1 VSTDSVLEVQR
12 VSVAYQTQRG
22 RVQALEDVSFSLDR
36 GEVMGLVGESGSG
49 KSTLGLA
56 VMRLLVPSAC
66 VTGGPV
72 LFKEGT
78 DLLTSSPDEMRRI
91 RGDRIAMVFQD
102 PFSSLTPSLRV
113 GEQLVEAILVH
124 QKIPRSAAWVRAGE
138 LFEKV
143 GISATRLRDFP
154 HQLSGGMRQRV
165 SIAIALS
172 CHPDLLILDEP
183 TSALDVTIQ
192 ATILDLLTDLR
203 TELGLAMLFITHD
216 LGIVA
221 RMCDRVTVLY
231 AGRVVERGTTQ
242 QILESPAHGYTTGL
256 LASLPGERSA
266 GRRPLSFIPGTLPG
280 QADRIHGCIF
290 AARCPFVEEVCLSTP
305 QSLVPLG
312 LGHDT
317 ACVRHQVVAR
327 TPWPAPADPRAGS
340 AAVHGAPMLDVRD
353 LAKTFDRSGFWS
365 KFRGSSQDQAVHA
378 VRGVS
383 LTLRA
388 GETLGLV
395 GESGCGKTTLARM
408 IVRLIEPSGGAILY
422 ECRDAL
428 TMHGAA
434 LQGYHRA
441 VQIIFQNPD
450 SSLNPRLRV
459 GDVMRRRL
467 QLLGLDPREHAR
479 RISELLA
486 LVRLPDQYAARYP
499 HELSGGEKQR
509 VGLARALA
517 TQPAV
522 IVCDEPVSALDVS
535 VTAAILNSL
544 IELQASLGVAYLFIA
559 HDLSVVRHVS
569 HRVAM
574 MYRGEIC
581 ETGTTSEVF
590 EPPYHP
596 YTEALL
602 SAIPRPEY
610 ADRYRDRIPL
620 RGSVTAPAGQVKGC
634 PFQDRCPVKIGP
646 VCEEDSPP
654 VVTVSPGHTI
664 RCHHFA

>member
-1 VSTDSVLEVQR
+1 
-12 VSVAYQTQRG
+12 
-22 RVQALEDVSFSLDR
+22 
-36 GEVMGLVGESGSG
+36 
-49 KSTLGLA
+49 
-56 VMRLLVPSAC
+56 
-66 VTGGPV
+66 
-72 LFKEGT
+72 
-78 DLLTSSPDEMRRI
+78 
-91 RGDRIAMVFQD
+91 
-102 PFSSLTPSLRV
+102 
-113 GEQLVEAILVH
+113 
-124 QKIPRSAAWVRAGE
+124 
-138 LFEKV
+138 
-143 GISATRLRDFP
+143 
-154 HQLSGGMRQRV
+154 MRQRV

-192 ATILDLLTDLR
+192 ATILDLLTALR
-203 TELGLAMLFITHD
+203 NELGLAMLFITHD

-231 AGRVVERGTTQ
+231 AGRVVERGSTRE
-242 QILESPAHGYTTGL
+242 ILESPAHGYSVGL
-256 LASLPGERSA
+256 LASLPGERSDA
-266 GRRPLSFIPGTLPG
+266 RQPLSYIPGTLPG
-280 QADRIHGCIF
+280 TEDRIEGCIF
-290 AARCPFVEEVCLSTP
+290 AARCPFVEELCRSTP
-305 QSLVPLG
+305 QSLIPLG
-312 LGHDT
+312 VGHDS
-317 ACVRHQVVAR
+317 ACIRHQFVAS
-327 TPWPAPADPRAGS
+327 TGWPAPADPRAAT
-340 AAVHGAPMLDVRD
+340 AASRGAPILEVQN
-353 LAKTFDRSGFWS
+353 LAKTFDRSRFWS
-365 KFRGSSQDQAVHA
+365 KVPVFGSRTSSQDQVVHA

-383 LTLRA
+383 LTLHA

-395 GESGCGKTTLARM
+395 GESGCGKTTLAR
-408 IVRLIEPSGGAILY
+408 ILVRLIVPSGGEILY
-422 ECRDAL
+422 KGRDAL
-428 TMHGAA
+428 GMHGAEVK
-434 LQGYHRA
+434 GYHRA

-459 GDVMRRRL
+459 GDVLKRRL
-467 QLLGLDPREHAR
+467 ELQGVTDSREHAR
-479 RISELLA
+479 RIAELLE
-486 LVRLPDQYAARYP
+486 LVRLPDHYAARYP

-517 TQPAV
+517 TEPAV

-544 IELQASLGVAYLFIA
+544 IELQASLGLAYLFIA

-610 ADRYRDRIPL
+610 ADRYRDRIQL
-620 RGSVTAPAGQVKGC
+620 RGTVAPPTGQLKGC
-634 PFQDRCPVKIGP
+634 PFQDRCPAKIGR
-646 VCEEDSPP
+646 VCEEESPP